1 MHTHTPV
8 VLDFGAVGDGTT
20 DNVQA
25 FQNALNAA
33 VAGGTGKNCSAVI
46 RLLQIVLVLA

>member
-1 MHTHTPV
+1 MYMRVHTHAHTPA

-25 FQNALNAA
+25 FQTALNAA
-33 VAGGTGKNCSAVI
+33 VTGGTGA
-46 RLLQIVLVLA
+46 